1 MHVAEAARAKADLQS
16 WVEWLQAAVAEA
28 EKEQDLAPETLA
40 QLRQL
45 LGDAIAH
52 HDRAALKYGRFASGD
67 DQADMNAMCDIV
79 RIGGY
84 KCAETFN
91 ISSEYFIQNMVK
103 HRLHVWPRPS
113 PSCGWSPSTLAWPGS
128 SAPGCGPT

>member
-28 EKEQDLAPETLA
+28 EKEQELAPATLA

-45 LGDAIAH
+45 LGDAITH

-67 DQADMNAMCDIV
+67 DQADMA
-79 RIGGY
+79 
-84 KCAETFN
+84 
-91 ISSEYFIQNMVK
+91 
-103 HRLHVWPRPS
+103 
-113 PSCGWSPSTLAWPGS
+113 AW
-128 SAPGCGPT
+128 

>member
-1 MHVAEAARAKADLQS
+1 MAEAARAKADLQS
-16 WVEWLQAAVAEA
+16 WVEWLQAALAEA
-28 EKEQDLAPETLA
+28 DKEQDLAPETRA

-67 DQADMNAMCDIV
+67 DQADMEAMFDIA

-84 KCAETFN
+84 RCAELF
-91 ISSEYFIQNMVK
+91 K
-103 HRLHVWPRPS
+103 L
-113 PSCGWSPSTLAWPGS
+113 GGL
-128 SAPGCGPT
+128 